1 MDYNVYFGIN
11 WNSKISLS
19 SDSPNLAGYYCAI
32 RVCCSYPICYSWESI
47 IGLRI
52 FSYIYWTIIEI
63 LIIYVMIKHGY
74 IQRRKAPRYLTL
86 VCVMTCIMCYLVAIK
101 GHMFFFS
108 YFNTFIGEIFWL
120 LLIFKKDYP
129 MKPLALAAFITKFVG
144 DLISIPTYLGS
155 GIWLIDIICVLLPAL
170 DFLFIIVYINRVKKR
185 KITPIL
191 K

>member
-1 MDYNVYFGIN
+1 
-11 WNSKISLS
+11 
-19 SDSPNLAGYYCAI
+19 
-32 RVCCSYPICYSWESI
+32 
-47 IGLRI
+47 
-52 FSYIYWTIIEI
+52 
-63 LIIYVMIKHGY
+63 
-74 IQRRKAPRYLTL
+74 
-86 VCVMTCIMCYLVAIK
+86 
-101 GHMFFFS
+101 
-108 YFNTFIGEIFWL
+108 
-120 LLIFKKDYP
+120 